1 MAGVNM
7 PPQMTYE
14 DLSEEEL
21 EFYSRQIV
29 LKEIGYNGQLKLKN
43 AKVCV
48 IGLGGLGSPV
58 ATQLTAMGVGH
69 LRLVDRDV
77 VERSNLQRQHL
88 YSMDFLGYPKVEVA
102 AKRLSWMNPNVD
114 IEPMPLSLNADNA
127 EEIIKGIDVVVDGLD
142 RMLPRY
148 ALNRACV
155 KLGVPY
161 IFGAAVMTYGNVST
175 IIPGETPCLECFYG
189 NLDDETLPTCSVA
202 GVHPSILSLIASIE
216 VSEAT
221 RIFLGETPRLANKL
235 LHCDIETMTFE
246 KVKVSQAENCPVC
259 GSKSLGPPTPLRQEV
274 IEEICGRGGKRTFI
288 ITPKKNLELDTERVR
303 KSLVKR
309 GFNVDVNAKIGVTF
323 NCEHRFTASILK
335 SGIMIIEGPDNQEEA
350 FNLYRNIVVDHFKVP
365 LMLIKNDE

>member
-1 MAGVNM
+1 MAANFA
-7 PPQMTYE
+7 QK

-21 EFYSRQIV
+21 EYYSRQIV
-29 LKEIGYNGQLKLKN
+29 LKEIGYSGQLKLKN
-43 AKVCV
+43 AKACV

-58 ATQLTAMGVGH
+58 ATQLTAMGVGY

-88 YSMDFLGYPKVEVA
+88 YTMDFLGHPKVEVA
-102 AKRLSWMNPNVD
+102 AKRLGWLNPNVD
-114 IEPMPLSLNADNA
+114 IEPIPLSLNSDNA

-142 RMLPRY
+142 RISPRY

-161 IFGAAVMTYGNVST
+161 VFGAAVMTYGNAST

-189 NLDDETLPTCSVA
+189 NLDDESLPTCSVA

-246 KVKVSQAENCPVC
+246 EVKVSQAENCPVC
-259 GSKSLGPPTPLRQEV
+259 GSKPIGPPTPLSQEV

-288 ITPKKNLELDTERVR
+288 ITPKKNLELNTESVR
-303 KSLVKR
+303 KFLAAR

-323 NCEHRFTASILK
+323 NYDPRFTASILK
-335 SGIMIIEGPDNQEEA
+335 SGIMIIEGPDDKEEA
-350 FNLYRNIVVDHFKVP
+350 FNFYRKMVVDCFNVP
-365 LMLIKNDE
+365 SVLIKNDE